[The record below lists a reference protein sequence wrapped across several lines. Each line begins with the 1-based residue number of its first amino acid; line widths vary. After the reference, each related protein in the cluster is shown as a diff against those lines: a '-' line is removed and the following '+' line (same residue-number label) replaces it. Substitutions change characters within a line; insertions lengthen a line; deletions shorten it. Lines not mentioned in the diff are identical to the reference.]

1 MNILLI
7 TQEDFLAGSTFSV
20 SYLARALAAR
30 GNSVY
35 VAARE
40 NSVLHELVAQHSEIT
55 FLPIVI
61 RSRFDRKAIQLLKLW
76 AEMYSLDVINAQSSK
91 DRYITIFARM
101 FHGVRARL
109 FHTRRQYPM
118 SVGGVVQRRLY
129 VMGTDK
135 IIVISHELKRI
146 FIKKGFPANHLH
158 VIHNGI
164 PASRYEQW
172 SETEV
177 ASLRKQFGINPGDI
191 VIGSVARLKRQE
203 QILKALAIL
212 NRPEIKV
219 LFVGITEGHFDSLCK
234 ELNLKNQ
241 VMYSGAVKADVVLN
255 YYRLLTVNVLASTI
269 DGFGLVLLEAMAM
282 GVPVVAT
289 RFGGIVDVVR
299 HNENGLLFNDE
310 DTETLAQQLGLLA
323 DNEALRNHL
332 IKQGYKTAYEEFS
345 IEKTAANY
353 ESFFHEQLEMANSH

>member
-20 SYLARALAAR
+20 SYLAKELAAR
-30 GNSVY
+30 GNHVY

-40 NSVLHELVAQHSEIT
+40 NSVLYELLGNSPEVT

-61 RSRFDRKAIQLLKLW
+61 RSRFDLKAIRLLKSW
-76 AEMYSLDVINAQSSK
+76 VDEYKLDVINAQSSK

-101 FHGVRARL
+101 FYGVRAKL
-109 FHTRRQYPM
+109 YHTRRQYPM
-118 SVGGVVQRRLY
+118 SAGGFLQRKLY
-129 VMGTDK
+129 VSGTDK

-146 FIKKGFPANHLH
+146 FIEKGFPAQHLH

-164 PASRYEQW
+164 PAARYQQW
-172 SETEV
+172 SDEEISKLQ
-177 ASLRKQFGINPGDI
+177 ARFGINPNDI
-191 VIGSVARLKRQE
+191 VIGSIARLKRQE
-203 QILKALAIL
+203 QILKALAYI

-219 LFVGITEGHFDSLCK
+219 LFVGITEGQYDKLCR
-234 ELNLKNQ
+234 ELNLQNQ
-241 VMYSGAVKADVVLN
+241 VLYSGAVGADVVLN
-255 YYRLLTVNVLASTI
+255 YYRLLTINVLASTI

-282 GVPVVAT
+282 GVPVIAT

-299 HNENGLLFNDE
+299 HNENGLLFD
-310 DTETLAQQLGLLA
+310 DDDIETLASQLTLLV
-323 DNEALRNHL
+323 DNEPLRKQL
-332 IKQGYKTAYEEFS
+332 ISQGYKTAYEEFN

-353 ESFFHEQLEMANSH
+353 EAFFKKQLACS